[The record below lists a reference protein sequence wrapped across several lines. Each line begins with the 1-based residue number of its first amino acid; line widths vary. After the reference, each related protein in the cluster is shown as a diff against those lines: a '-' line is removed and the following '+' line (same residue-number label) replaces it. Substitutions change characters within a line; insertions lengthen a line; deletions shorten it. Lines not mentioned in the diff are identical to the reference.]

1 MKLIGSLLI
10 AMVVVIGVYFSQII
24 SAGDKDAETVNETSS
39 GGATIENQSVTSNSA
54 QEITWDELMP
64 PGYDPYSIV
73 EKYQDELNQYS
84 EFEENTPGALEVYS
98 KIQAELDNAPVN
110 PAIDGKNIRMPG
122 FIAPLENK
130 NGLITE
136 FLLVPYFGA
145 CIHVP
150 PPPINQTVM
159 VTANDGQG
167 VKSEESYLPIW
178 IEGTMSTVEF
188 KTDIG
193 VAGYTV
199 NNARISPYTL
209 EDETQ

>member
-1 MKLIGSLLI
+1 MRLIGSLLI
-10 AMVVVIGVYFSQII
+10 AILVVIAVYFSQIMA
-24 SAGDKDAETVNETSS
+24 AGDKDADSDKESS
-39 GGATIENQSVTSNSA
+39 DGGAIIENKTITSDSS

-73 EKYQDELNQYS
+73 EKYQEELNQYS
-84 EFEENTPGALEVYS
+84 EFEENSPGALEVYS

-122 FIAPLENK
+122 FIAPLENE

-159 VTANDGQG
+159 VTADDGQG

-188 KTDIG
+188 RTDIG